1 MTVDSIKN
9 EQAPTDRL
17 GRMSE
22 PKARPHTIALLLP
35 TLNEIDGLRAIVPQ
49 IDRSLVDDIIVID
62 GRSTDGTVEYA
73 MAAGLTIVTQLRPGL
88 QRAIFDVARSL
99 PHDYIIEF
107 SPDGNCKVDQL
118 PELVAKMNEGYDHVI
133 VSRYLRHA
141 VSQDDDVITAFGN
154 WMFSRLMRPLA
165 PFEIT
170 DALNIYRGYRRSIL
184 LDPDFELYMQ
194 GPVLEPLVTGMCA
207 LRGLSATEIPGD
219 EPVRIGGETKRSI
232 VYNGTMILLMI
243 VRLYLRKFLGLRL

>member
-1 MTVDSIKN
+1 VTVDSKN
-9 EQAPTDRL
+9 EQAPTDRPE
-17 GRMSE
+17 RISE
-22 PKARPHTIALLLP
+22 PEARPYTIALLLP
-35 TLNEIDGLRAIVPQ
+35 TLNEIQGLKAIVPQ

-107 SPDGNCKVDQL
+107 SPDGNCKADQL

-141 VSQDDDVITAFGN
+141 VSEDDDVVTAFGN

-165 PFEIT
+165 PFAIT

-184 LDPDFELYMQ
+184 LDPDFEFYMR

-207 LRGLSATEIPGD
+207 LRGRSATEIPGD
-219 EPVRIGGETKRSI
+219 EPVRIGGVTKRSI
-232 VYNGTMILLMI
+232 LYNGAMILLMI
-243 VRLYLRKFLGLRL
+243 FRLYLRKFLGLRL